1 MKIKNLFFTTM
12 LSISS
17 VAVYAQSAETFRQPY
32 PLGDK
37 LSPNPNFTGEV
48 WLAPLTEKKELN
60 VPMANVTFEP
70 GCRNSWHSHKAGQL
84 LIATAGIG
92 YYQEKGEPARRLFPG
107 DIVEIAPDVVH
118 WHGAAPDSWFAH
130 IAVTA
135 NPQANVAVWLEPVSD
150 EEYRKATTEAESRY
164 AEANE
169 VLTAREQAIVAVASY
184 TGKGDLE
191 HLKSA
196 LTQALE
202 AGMTIN
208 EIKEVLIHAYAY
220 CGFPRS
226 LRAIQTFMQVVD
238 ERKADGIN
246 DPVGRE
252 ASAIKDN
259 RSRYERGR
267 DVLAEI
273 SGTPVDT
280 PKVGYAVFA
289 PTIERFLKEH
299 LFADL
304 FGRDLLTW
312 RERELA
318 TVSILAGVGGV
329 EPMAYGHMSICLHLG
344 ITVGQLSALLNI
356 VETNLGKTYSESLRG
371 VLNQLTEKK

>member
-135 NPQANVAVWLEPVSD
+135 NPQANVAV
-150 EEYRKATTEAESRY
+150 
-164 AEANE
+164 
-169 VLTAREQAIVAVASY
+169 
-184 TGKGDLE
+184 
-191 HLKSA
+191 
-196 LTQALE
+196 
-202 AGMTIN
+202 
-208 EIKEVLIHAYAY
+208 
-220 CGFPRS
+220 
-226 LRAIQTFMQVVD
+226 
-238 ERKADGIN
+238 
-246 DPVGRE
+246 
-252 ASAIKDN
+252 
-259 RSRYERGR
+259 
-267 DVLAEI
+267 
-273 SGTPVDT
+273 
-280 PKVGYAVFA
+280 
-289 PTIERFLKEH
+289 
-299 LFADL
+299 
-304 FGRDLLTW
+304 
-312 RERELA
+312 
-318 TVSILAGVGGV
+318 
-329 EPMAYGHMSICLHLG
+329 
-344 ITVGQLSALLNI
+344 
-356 VETNLGKTYSESLRG
+356 
-371 VLNQLTEKK
+371 